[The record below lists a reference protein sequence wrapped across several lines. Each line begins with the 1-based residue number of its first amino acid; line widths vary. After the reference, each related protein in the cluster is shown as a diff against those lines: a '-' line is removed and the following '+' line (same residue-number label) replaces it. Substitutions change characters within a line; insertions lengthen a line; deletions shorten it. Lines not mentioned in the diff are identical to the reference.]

1 MDVNQIFTGFVNF
14 EFQSK
19 TFHMIMNGREFQG
32 YFKGGR
38 TKKIGMGWTKLIDPT
53 IEVLLASKFSCQTNP
68 YKKTEKRLSP
78 I

>member
-19 TFHMIMNGREFQG
+19 TFHMIMNRREFQE
-32 YFKGGR
+32 YFNGGR
-38 TKKIGMGWTKLIDPT
+38 TKEKGMGWSKHLDPT
-53 IEVLLASKFSCQTNP
+53 IEVLLASKFSYQTNP